1 MDYTVRGI
9 LQARILAWVA
19 FPFSRG
25 SFQPRDR
32 TQVSHIAGGFFNSW
46 ATKEALT
53 DLVPISSSSSS
64 RTGFSVVVTESAHKA
79 AAFLH
84 APFFFFC
91 NFLFSIGADLI
102 SDIVFG
108 FGVQELDSVIYRHT
122 SILLSHIDYHSVF
135 NWLPVLFRRSFW
147 SVWYVAVR
155 EEGGKRTKRPLFLH
169 VPLFLRTLLITLRP
183 RLPEGKPALGQRFIS
198 QPAPVTRA
206 NLSVF
211 GLCVSPE
218 TRTTERRD
226 DSFWH

>member
-84 APFFFFC
+84 APFFFFFC
-91 NFLFSIGADLI
+91 NFLFSFGADLI

-135 NWLPVLFRRSFW
+135 SWLPVLFRRSFL

-155 EEGGKRTKRPLFLH
+155 RRWEKNQASPIPPCSLIPSDPSDQTK
-169 VPLFLRTLLITLRP
+169 T
-183 RLPEGKPALGQRFIS
+183 PAARGQAPAGTALY
-198 QPAPVTRA
+198 QPAC
-206 NLSVF
+206 S
-211 GLCVSPE
+211 CY
-218 TRTTERRD
+218 
-226 DSFWH
+226 